1 MRNATKLLAFVLAF
15 VMVLG
20 MVPMASA
27 QTVHTHGIEEYPEIF
42 ANEEVL
48 VSIGEPG
55 LTVYMRF
62 TPTVTA
68 EYTFAS
74 HDTDWRDP
82 QGYLYDAEMNLLA
95 KHEDNGFNPILGYND
110 LNFTLVYTME
120 AGTTYILAVNLY
132 NVNYISEFL
141 VSLTADLPS
150 EHNYVGEVTT
160 GELPFVNPFTDV
172 NEDDWFYD
180 SVVWAVKGG
189 ITNGATETTFGPN
202 GELQRAQAVTFLYRA
217 LAD

>member
-15 VMVLG
+15 VLVLS

-74 HDTDWRDP
+74 HDTDWRAP

-95 KHEDNGFNPILGYND
+95 KHEDNGFNPSLGYND

-132 NVNYISEFL
+132 NVNYIGEFL

-189 ITNGATETTFGPN
+189 ITNGISETEFGISSN
-202 GELQRAQAVTFLYRA
+202 CNRAQAVTFLYRA
-217 LAD
+217 LAE

>member
-15 VMVLG
+15 VMVLS

-82 QGYLYDAEMNLLA
+82 QGYLCDAEMNLLA
-95 KHEDNGFNPILGYND
+95 KHEDNAFAAASMSRRSSSPAICP
-110 LNFTLVYTME
+110 
-120 AGTTYILAVNLY
+120 
-132 NVNYISEFL
+132 
-141 VSLTADLPS
+141 PS
-150 EHNYVGEVTT
+150 
-160 GELPFVNPFTDV
+160 
-172 NEDDWFYD
+172 
-180 SVVWAVKGG
+180 
-189 ITNGATETTFGPN
+189 
-202 GELQRAQAVTFLYRA
+202 
-217 LAD
+217 